1 MVHST
6 MFGVLMMTVP
16 CIVFVMV
23 PLLRGDNGMAVFAG
37 VWSVAA
43 VFLIMLGTPTIDDG
57 IVRQA
62 LARALR
68 ALRLRFAGRLTAS
81 EREAIDTAL
90 KFSRVL
96 DGEMAD
102 PG

>member
-1 MVHST
+1 MVRST
-6 MFGVLMMTVP
+6 LFGVMMMTVP
-16 CIVFVMV
+16 CMVFVMV
-23 PLLRGDNGMAVFAG
+23 PLLRGDNGLAIVAG

-43 VFLIMLGTPTIDDG
+43 VFLIILGTPTIDDG

-62 LARALR
+62 NARALR
-68 ALRLRFAGRLTAS
+68 ALRLRFAGRLTAA

-90 KFSRVL
+90 QFSRIL